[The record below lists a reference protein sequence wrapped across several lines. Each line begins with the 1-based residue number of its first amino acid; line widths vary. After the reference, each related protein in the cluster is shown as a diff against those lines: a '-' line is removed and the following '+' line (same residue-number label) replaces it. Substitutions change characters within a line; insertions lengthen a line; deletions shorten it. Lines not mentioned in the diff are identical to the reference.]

1 MAGEKL
7 GRHVVVVPTA
17 TENDFETAIATV
29 AKQGSTGVVV
39 SDRPL
44 FVSRHDQLA
53 AILSRYSIPAIFPPP
68 TWPSLAV

>member
-1 MAGEKL
+1 
-7 GRHVVVVPTA
+7 
-17 TENDFETAIATV
+17 V